1 VINNLINICINIK
14 CKNIIMPQGSLHN
27 IIKKPIFIKD
37 FNITI
42 SPYPN
47 NVKKDTNIYIDFNVF
62 FFRYKNSFNKIRLSM
77 IKEEVLNNIPK

>member
-1 VINNLINICINIK
+1 
-14 CKNIIMPQGSLHN
+14 MPQGSLHN